1 MIAYHFWAP
10 NCGDCTSMKPLFAEL
25 KEDFPQFE
33 WKDIN
38 VRTDKSDLI
47 QKYGITAIPAL
58 VVQTDTQV
66 QKTSGTN
73 QIEYYRIL
81 RDSV

>member
-10 NCGDCTSMKPLFAEL
+10 NCGDCTSMKSLFAEL